1 MIFVKAE
8 DLKVG
13 MRLAKPIYNK
23 KGIMLYERNTKLT
36 QQGIQSVKNFNF
48 IGLYILEPAEPLPPM
63 SDIDIEFER
72 FQTMSVFNL
81 KENLQL
87 LISKKEPKGI
97 QKLINSIIKNYGN
110 LYTKI
115 NFMQNIRSKSDY
127 LYKHSLNV
135 AILSAII
142 SNVLGIHGTE
152 QEEIVYASLIYDVGK
167 INLEDDLVSKENP
180 DEAEFEKIKKAI
192 NEGHGVLEYS
202 YKMPMGVKRLVGQV
216 QRKIYYGANEEND
229 DVKMFVGTK
238 IIEVADAYDKMTA
251 MKLDENP
258 ASEIKAIKYLKSEES
273 HFDQEIVKALIY
285 GINIAAPGTCIE
297 FVNGEKGLV
306 VRTNL
311 EDVLKPM
318 ILDFRYNH
326 LHELDKLDENDGYQI
341 KDVMK
346 TMDNRI
352 IINQDLLEIYKDIL
366 KDTIKGR

>member
-1 MIFVKAE
+1 MIFVKTE

-36 QQGIQSVKNFNF
+36 AQGIISVKNFEF

-63 SDIDIEFER
+63 TELDLEFER
-72 FQTMSVFNL
+72 FQTMAVFNL

-87 LISKKEPKGI
+87 MISKKEPKGI
-97 QKLINSIIKNYGN
+97 KKLINSIIKNYGN

-115 NFMQNIRSKSDY
+115 TFMQNIRSTSDY

-152 QEEIVYASLIYDVGK
+152 QEEIVYASLIYEVGK
-167 INLEDDLVSKENP
+167 LNLKGDLISKENP
-180 DEAEFEKIKKAI
+180 DEAELEEIKRAI
-192 NEGHGVLEYS
+192 NEGHSVLDYS

-216 QRKIYYGANEEND
+216 QRKIYYGAND
-229 DVKMFVGTK
+229 DNEDKKMFVGTK

-251 MKLDENP
+251 MKLDEVP
-258 ASEIKAIKYLKSEES
+258 SSEIKAIKYLRSHES
-273 HFDQEIVKALIY
+273 QFDPETVKALIY

-306 VRTNL
+306 IRTNL

-318 ILDFRYNH
+318 TLDFRHNH
-326 LHELDKLDENDGYQI
+326 IHELDKLDEDDGFQI
-341 KDVMK
+341 KDIMK

-352 IINQDLLEIYKDIL
+352 IIDKELLEKYKDIVEKTL
-366 KDTIKGR
+366 KER